1 MFFRFFPC
9 REFEVAYPPRGSKK
23 ILKCLDLY
31 RSGNKDENKLNNKK
45 SPEVVIQVKHIEEF
59 ELFDKIFDYIKT
71 GHISIEASN
80 CVPLLSLARNLEIN
94 GPLQNDLIIA
104 IRTSFE
110 KFVFLLKKT
119 RKFCFIFFIRYCR
132 SILSQALKFET
143 YDIAEQV
150 FVFMCKNYEN
160 ISIVTTPGTVT
171 VTGTNKINSLCLW
184 LKDVTQRSQQR
195 SQQKSQQKSQQ
206 YPGIRIIP
214 KFPLLVARQMNNDIA
229 MGVLAACD
237 QMRQLAPQNFFENV
251 CSLVH
256 WNFHFAMNLFYFI
269 F

>member
-1 MFFRFFPC
+1 MFLFFL
-9 REFEVAYPPRGSKK
+9 FFFLKNAKK
-23 ILKCLDLY
+23 FFC
-31 RSGNKDENKLNNKK
+31 
-45 SPEVVIQVKHIEEF
+45 F
-59 ELFDKIFDYIKT
+59 
-71 GHISIEASN
+71 
-80 CVPLLSLARNLEIN
+80 
-94 GPLQNDLIIA
+94 
-104 IRTSFE
+104 
-110 KFVFLLKKT
+110 
-119 RKFCFIFFIRYCR
+119 FCFIIRYCR

-195 SQQKSQQKSQQ
+195 SQQKSQQ

-251 CSLVH
+251 CS
-256 WNFHFAMNLFYFI
+256 NFIGSPELPIYFYFCI
-269 F
+269 FLKVTQSCI